1 MSKKL
6 KIILLVVL
14 VIVIA
19 GFIFYSLRKES
30 GDSIEVSVADV
41 ERGSITRV
49 VSGSGQ
55 IQPETSIDI
64 SARISAEVTMI
75 HVQEGES
82 VTRGQLLVEL
92 DRERYVAIVE
102 QAQSTLLSAQAEY
115 KRAKADYQR
124 VKDLFD
130 KELTSQADLDAAE
143 ANLLSAESSVQRTRA
158 NLKQAKDDLA
168 KTSIKAPITGTVV
181 KLYKEEG
188 EIAVGSQFQADPIL
202 NVADLTK
209 MEVLAEIDENDV
221 VFVSNGDYTKIEVD
235 AIPDTT
241 FEGVVTEIAHMAT
254 TRGRGTQEQVTN
266 FEVKIGVTS
275 DVSRLRPGM
284 SATVDIHTETRDS
297 ILYVPIQCVTARQI
311 SAEKDTSKVE
321 DAQEKETNETVN
333 QDKEP
338 NRTRKEVV
346 FLVEKETN
354 TVKRVQVQTGISDD
368 THIEIKS
375 GLNEGQQV
383 VSGSYKAL
391 SQQLKDGSVI
401 TIKEDVGYREQ
412 NQSE

>member
-6 KIILLVVL
+6 KIVLLIVL

-64 SARISAEVTMI
+64 SARISAEITVI
-75 HVQEGES
+75 HVTEGES
-82 VTRGQLLVEL
+82 VARGQLLVEL

-102 QAQSTLLSAQAEY
+102 QAESSLLSAQAEF

-143 ANLLSAESSVQRTRA
+143 ANLLSAESAVKRAQA

-241 FEGVVTEIAHMAT
+241 FEGIVTEIAHMAT

-311 SAEKDTSKVE
+311 SAEKDSTKIQDE
-321 DAQEKETNETVN
+321 QEGDTNETAH
-333 QDKEP
+333 QDKES

-346 FLVEKETN
+346 FLVEKESN
-354 TVKRVQVQTGISDD
+354 TVKRVPVQTGISDD

-375 GLNEGQQV
+375 GLDEGQQV

-391 SQQLKDGSVI
+391 SQQLKDGSAI

-412 NQSE
+412 TQSE

>member
-6 KIILLVVL
+6 KIILLIVL

-30 GDSIEVSVADV
+30 GDSLEVSVADV

-64 SARISAEVTMI
+64 SARISSEITVI
-75 HVQEGES
+75 HVKEGES

-102 QAQSTLLSAQAEY
+102 QAQSSLLSAQAEF

-143 ANLLSAESSVQRTRA
+143 ANLLSAESSVQRAQA
-158 NLKQAKDDLA
+158 NLKQANDDLA
-168 KTSIKAPITGTVV
+168 KTSIKAPIAGTVV

-221 VFVSNGDYTKIEVD
+221 VFISDGDYTKIEVD
-235 AIPDTT
+235 ALPDTI
-241 FEGVVTEIAHMAT
+241 FEGIVTEIAHMAT

-311 SAEKDTSKVE
+311 SAEKDTSNVQDE
-321 DAQEKETNETVN
+321 QGGDTNETAD
-333 QDKEP
+333 QDKES
-338 NRTRKEVV
+338 NQTRKEVV
-346 FLVEKETN
+346 FLVEKESN
-354 TVKRVQVQTGISDD
+354 TVKQVPVQTGISDD

-391 SQQLKDGSVI
+391 SQQLKDGSAI
-401 TIKEDVGYREQ
+401 TIKKDVGYREQ

>member
-6 KIILLVVL
+6 KIVLLIVL

-64 SARISAEVTMI
+64 SARISAEITVI
-75 HVQEGES
+75 HVEEGES
-82 VTRGQLLVEL
+82 VAKGQLLVEL

-102 QAQSTLLSAQAEY
+102 QAESSLLSAQAEF

-143 ANLLSAESSVQRTRA
+143 ANLLSAESAVKRAQA

-241 FEGVVTEIAHMAT
+241 FEGIVTEIAHMAT

-311 SAEKDTSKVE
+311 SAEKDSTKIQDE
-321 DAQEKETNETVN
+321 QEGDTNETAH
-333 QDKEP
+333 QDKES

-346 FLVEKETN
+346 FLVEKESN
-354 TVKRVQVQTGISDD
+354 TVKRVPVQTGISDD

-375 GLNEGQQV
+375 GLDEGQQV

-391 SQQLKDGSVI
+391 SQQLKDGSAI

-412 NQSE
+412 TQSE

>member
-1 MSKKL
+1 MSKKF
-6 KIILLVVL
+6 KIVLLIVLVV
-14 VIVIA
+14 VIA
-19 GFIFYSLRKES
+19 GFVFYSLRKKG
-30 GDSIEVSVADV
+30 GDSIQVSVSNVD
-41 ERGSITRV
+41 RGSITRV

-64 SARISAEVTMI
+64 SARISGEITLI
-75 HVQEGES
+75 HVKEGQS
-82 VTRGQLLVEL
+82 VAKGQLLVEL

-102 QAQSTLLSAQAEY
+102 QAESSLLSAQAEF

-124 VKDLFD
+124 VKELFD
-130 KELTSQADLDAAE
+130 KDLTSRADLDAAE
-143 ANLLSAESSVQRTRA
+143 ANLLSAESAVQRARA

-168 KTSIKAPITGTVV
+168 KTSIRAPISGIVV

-221 VFVSNGDYTKIEVD
+221 VFVSKGDYTKIEVD
-235 AIPDTT
+235 ALPDTI

-254 TRGRGTQEQVTN
+254 TRGRRTQEQVTN

-284 SATVDIHTETRDS
+284 SATGDIHTETRDS

-311 SAEKDTSKVE
+311 SAEKDTSKVHDE
-321 DAQEKETNETVN
+321 QNSDSTEKLTH
-333 QDKEP
+333 DKESDQ
-338 NRTRKEVV
+338 TRKEVV
-346 FLVEKETN
+346 FLVQKESN
-354 TVKRVQVQTGISDD
+354 TVKRVPVETGISDD

-375 GLNEGQQV
+375 GLEKGQQV

-391 SQQLKDGSVI
+391 SQQLKDGSAI